1 MGAHKGDTLE
11 IYVRTKE
18 CHHQSLVAKILS
30 GKGSNLT
37 LSGLRRSDT
46 RMTADLYHP
55 ETA

>member
-46 RMTADLYHP
+46 CMTADLYHP